1 MTDIE
6 ILEDIKK
13 IITKQFGILE
23 EDIEENSYFDQD
35 LNVTELE
42 MEDLVAQVEE
52 KYNVKILPETI
63 PSFKKVSDLVD
74 YLYENAEVSV

>member
-6 ILEDIKK
+6 ILEEIKK
-13 IITKQFGILE
+13 TISKQFGISE

-35 LNVTELE
+35 LNVAELE
-42 MEDLVAQVEE
+42 MEDLIAQVEE
-52 KYNVKILPETI
+52 KYNVKIPLETI

>member
-6 ILEDIKK
+6 ILEDLKK
-13 IITKQFGILE
+13 IINKQFGISE

-35 LNVTELE
+35 LNIAELE
-42 MEDLVAQVEE
+42 MDDLVSQLET
-52 KYNVKILPETI
+52 KYNVKIPAETL
-63 PSFKKVSDLVD
+63 PSFKKISDLAD

>member
-42 MEDLVAQVEE
+42 MEDIISQVEE
-52 KYNVKILPETI
+52 KYNVKIQPETI

>member
-6 ILEDIKK
+6 ILEEIKT
-13 IITKQFGILE
+13 IISKQFGISE

-35 LNVTELE
+35 LNVAELE
-42 MEDLVAQVEE
+42 MEDLIAQVEE
-52 KYNVKILPETI
+52 KYNVKIPPETI